1 MVKGIGRRISAVA
14 GDENRQDGG
23 GCLSPCSLFSNQLMA
38 TAERTFLLPCT
49 CSARVSVTAG
59 QAGGRTACAAC
70 GREIDVPRL
79 RDLSIYAV
87 DQPPTEV
94 ATRSGL
100 GRGLVVAG
108 CAVAIGAAV
117 LGSSLVPIGGLFFP
131 QPATVTEIR
140 AAVAAAAPTDVHSAW
155 QSIARSGV
163 ARPATREELRLQQ
176 FAANVA
182 GVANLLWGISSIGL
196 VVAVAGAVI
205 AASGR
210 SAGGGTSR

>member
-1 MVKGIGRRISAVA
+1 MKIAGPVEAVFQPA
-14 GDENRQDGG
+14 V
-23 GCLSPCSLFSNQLMA
+23 SLLEPQMA

-79 RDLSIYAV
+79 RDLAAYAV
-87 DQPPTEV
+87 DQPRGTVVP
-94 ATRSGL
+94 RSGL

-117 LGSSLVPIGGLFFP
+117 LASSLVPIGGLFFP
-131 QPATVTEIR
+131 QPTTVTEIR
-140 AAVAAAAPTDVHSAW
+140 AAVSAAPPTDVHSAW
-155 QSIARSGV
+155 QSMARSGV
-163 ARPATREELRLQQ
+163 ARPATQEELRLQQ
-176 FAANVA
+176 FAAHAA
-182 GVANLLWGISSIGL
+182 GVAKLLWGAAGIGL
-196 VVAVAGAVI
+196 VMAVVGAAI

-210 SAGGGTSR
+210 SAGGGAPR